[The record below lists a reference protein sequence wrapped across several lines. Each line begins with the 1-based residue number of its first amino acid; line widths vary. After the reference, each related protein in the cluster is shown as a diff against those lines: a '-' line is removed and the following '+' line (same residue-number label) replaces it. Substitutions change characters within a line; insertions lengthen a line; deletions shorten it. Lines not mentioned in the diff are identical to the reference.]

1 MSSVDYIHLDD
12 QSIATGGTSLTGTAI
27 LEDRMDKILSLSCQD
42 LTIEEVQRYQ
52 NKLWIIGNITNLY
65 RLDPNIIHE
74 LLSNNFFVKIEFDYN
89 FCPYRGE
96 IPHQKLANQ
105 ICKCP
110 HDIILNPLISST
122 YDLIIKNAK
131 HSFFMSERQRAIYSI
146 HMPLMRFDKTS
157 VLSSCFTKN
166 TFDLLKTHALNYKNN
181 QYAILEGYGGW
192 HSQAKGVTEAKNFC
206 VTNNI
211 PYQILPNQSYDHHIE
226 TLSKFKGLVFMPII
240 DDTCP
245 RCVIE
250 AKLLNLDVL
259 TNINSQ
265 HTTEGWWN
273 KSLEQIEIYLKNR
286 PKHFWKI
293 VDENCHTN
301 AS

>member
-1 MSSVDYIHLDD
+1 MPSVDYIHLDD
-12 QSIATGGTSLTGTAI
+12 QSIATGGTSLTSIAI
-27 LEDRMDKILSLSCQD
+27 LEDRMDNILSLSCQD
-42 LTIEEVQRYQ
+42 LTIEDVRRYQ

-65 RLDPNIIHE
+65 RLDPDIVKE
-74 LLSNNFFVKIEFDYN
+74 LLSNNLFVKIEFDYN

-105 ICKCP
+105 PCKCP
-110 HDIILNPLISST
+110 HDIILNPIISST
-122 YDLIIKNAK
+122 YDLISKNAK
-131 HSFFMSERQRAIYSI
+131 HSFFMSERQRAVYSI

-166 TFDLLKTHALNYKNN
+166 AFDLLQTHALNYKNN

-211 PYQILPNQSYDHHIE
+211 PYQILPNQSYDNHIE
-226 TLSKFKGLVFMPII
+226 SPSLDSKGWFL
-240 DDTCP
+240 CP
-245 RCVIE
+245 SLMTHVHDVLLKQSC
-250 AKLLNLDVL
+250 LNLDVL

-273 KSLEQIEIYLKNR
+273 ESLEEIKTYLKNR
-286 PKHFWKI
+286 PKAFL
-293 VDENCHTN
+293 EGCG
-301 AS
+301 